1 MDLLAGLNPPQ
12 LRAVTTV
19 KGRVLVLAGAGTGK
33 TRVLTLRMAHLI
45 KNHGCSPR
53 AILGLTFTNKAA
65 AEMRHRLGTL
75 VEAKMAR
82 QVTLCT
88 FHSFCMQVLREE
100 IHRLGYT
107 NAFTLYDEKDVHRL
121 MSTIARDL
129 LEHEGELPSIAEA
142 TETISLAKNKGLK
155 KEEIQGTGSEW
166 HDEFTRTLYGRLHDS
181 MRAYNAVDFD
191 SLLSLSVE
199 LFERF
204 PDVLEAYQE
213 RYRYIMIDEYQD
225 TNPIQYRLASL
236 LAAKYDNLCVVG
248 DDDQSI
254 YGWRGADIQNILNF
268 SKAAVIKL
276 EQNYRSTNII
286 LKAAN
291 AVIGNNHKRHS
302 KALWSDKGEGN
313 SIEVFH
319 AANETEEAQAVVA
332 RIDKYREKYGLKWKD
347 MAVLYRSNALSRSI
361 EQALLKYS
369 WKDGDMWVRGI
380 PYQIHGGTEFYE
392 RREIKDLIAYLR
404 VIVNPL
410 DQEALLRI
418 INYPRRGIG
427 DGALDLLTAYNRSQE
442 IPLWNVLQG
451 VSQRQPQFSSLTDQ
465 IAPKALKGI
474 HHFLDTLT
482 IAKARFTQGI
492 SDTPLSMR
500 DALLWLIESIQYKKA
515 ISEEVK
521 SAQMRDFKWENVQ
534 EFVSSIAD
542 YESQPCLDH
551 QKKPTLQGFVLGLSL
566 SDGWSSDSS
575 ARQHE
580 DKISLMTFH
589 SAKGLEFPACFLI
602 GMEDHIIPHEKSLK
616 QTGVEEE
623 RRLMYVALT
632 RAMRHLTLSMARNRK
647 RMGVD
652 AASVPSRFILEIP
665 KDHLKMTHWHEI

>member
-1 MDLLAGLNPPQ
+1 MDIFSGLNPPQ
-12 LRAVTTV
+12 RQAVTTV

-33 TRVLTLRMAHLI
+33 TRVLTLRIAHLI
-45 KNHGCSPR
+45 NSHGCSPG

-65 AEMRHRLGTL
+65 AEMRQRLSAL
-75 VEAKMAR
+75 VDNKIAR

-107 NAFTLYDEKDVHRL
+107 NAFTLYDEKDMHRL
-121 MSTIARDL
+121 MTTIVRDL
-129 LEHEGELPSIAEA
+129 LEHEGDLPSIAVA
-142 TETISLAKNKGLK
+142 TETISLAKNRGLK
-155 KEEIQGTGSEW
+155 EEEIQGTGSEW
-166 HDEFTRTLYGRLHDS
+166 HDTFTRTLYSRLHDS

-191 SLLSLSVE
+191 SLLSLTVE

-204 PDVLEAYQE
+204 PDVLETYQE

-225 TNPIQYRLASL
+225 TNPIQYRLAAL
-236 LAAKYDNLCVVG
+236 LADKDHNLCVVG

-268 SKAAVIKL
+268 SDATVIKL
-276 EQNYRSTNII
+276 EQNYRSTNVI

-291 AVIGNNHKRHS
+291 AVIGNNHKRHA

-313 SIEVFH
+313 LIEVFH
-319 AANETEEAQAVVA
+319 APNESEEAQAIVC
-332 RIDKYREKYGLKWKD
+332 RMDKFREKHGLKWKD
-347 MAVLYRSNALSRSI
+347 MAILYRSNALSRSI
-361 EQALLKYS
+361 EHALMKHS
-369 WKDGDMWVRGI
+369 WKDQEMWVRGV

-392 RREIKDLIAYLR
+392 RREVKDLLAYLR

-427 DGALDLLTAYNRSQE
+427 EGALDLLTAYNRSHQL
-442 IPLWNVLQG
+442 PLWHVLQG
-451 VSQRQPQFSSLTDQ
+451 VSQGESSYSSLAGQ

-474 HHFLDTLT
+474 QTFLNIMNMTKGKFAT
-482 IAKARFTQGI
+482 E
-492 SDTPLSMR
+492 SMR
-500 DALLWLIESIQYKKA
+500 NALVWLIENIHYKKA
-515 ISEEVK
+515 IAEEVK

-534 EFVSSIAD
+534 EFVSSIDD
-542 YESQPCLDH
+542 YEKQPVLDL
-551 QKKPTLQGFVLGLSL
+551 QKKPSLQGYVLGLAL
-566 SDGWSSDSS
+566 ADGWSGNSS
-575 ARQHE
+575 AYRHE
-580 DKISLMTFH
+580 DKVSLMTFH

-632 RAMRHLTLSMARNRK
+632 RAMKHLTLSMARTRK
-647 RMGVD
+647 RMGID
-652 AASVPSRFILEIP
+652 AASTPSRFILEIP
-665 KDHLKMTHWHEI
+665 KEHLKMTHWHQLD